1 MERPRCIWWLVWVY
15 LCRSSIRKSIERR
28 NFASLS
34 VSFGRGSVAE
44 LVLNLFPRLNA
55 VLIAVI
61 ECWVRCWIPYL
72 SRNQSERFRLADTC
86 ESLIEEDSLTIMFWL
101 DVWAACWLKR
111 TQSRTI
117 LCRFLLIANELTVRL
132 GLRLEVRNDGWWLSW
147 VKIIYFSIDEFS
159 QRIRYAHFV
168 CLEWCHVRVW

>member
-1 MERPRCIWWLVWVY
+1 MHLPNRRYMRLRFKQWGVGWSSNEQNAKACYPGVERPRCIWWLVWVY
-15 LCRSSIRKSIERR
+15 LCRSSIRKSIESR

-86 ESLIEEDSLTIMFWL
+86 ESLIEEYSLTIMFWL

-111 TQSRTI
+111 TQSGTI
-117 LCRFLLIANELTVRL
+117 LRSF
-132 GLRLEVRNDGWWLSW
+132 
-147 VKIIYFSIDEFS
+147 F
-159 QRIRYAHFV
+159 
-168 CLEWCHVRVW
+168 